1 MLKMRAVMHW
11 FFAKK
16 WPPFLLIGI
25 ITLVTWG
32 QSVTFQFVWDDGCFI
47 RDLQS
52 VRSLRHIPQMFYRLD
67 AQATLPN
74 DFRVFRPIRTAHYAL
89 LRFLE
94 GSEVPQPWI
103 YHLANVC
110 WHGGTAMMLFAVLVR
125 LLPRLS
131 GRFTEPDAH
140 FWSLVAALGYAVHPV
155 VSEVVCWAKSLDDI
169 LAAFFTL
176 AALRELLLPAP
187 GRLAYWRSLLFFA
200 LAVYSKESAVPFA
213 VMPFVL
219 SRTLHRLDW
228 KHCLLR
234 ALPFF
239 IVAALYL
246 IHRELVIG
254 RTSQTAPISGTY
266 GQTLIDMLPVVPRY
280 FRLLCGVPPFFIDY
294 SYLRAGQS
302 FWSVEVLGGLA
313 LLVALIVIGFLSW
326 HRHGGKLLGFGLLW
340 TGLFL
345 LPVSNLV
352 PMMQYMAERF
362 LYLPLIGWS
371 IAFVGLVQV
380 LPLQKFIRAA
390 ALGLVLLWAVTA
402 WNRSWIWRDA
412 VTLFVRSSQEGPK
425 TQRVENNAVIAIL
438 NLPLVHQFFSSHDT
452 NQEVS
457 IGPLPDPA
465 ANEHV
470 LETLAEAQ
478 QLFPTNLE
486 ILSHY
491 GAALAATGK
500 PEKALPFLEQAA
512 QLQPGD
518 LDRWLNLARAAMDA
532 GQDALA
538 ESALGKADGL
548 DHDNP
553 DVLQLRFKFYWQGR
567 DYLHARETMLR
578 LNQIA
583 PGEEH
588 AFWLSQVKGKLMA
601 AGRPATNT
609 PSGAKK

>member
-1 MLKMRAVMHW
+1 MLKMRAAMHW

-25 ITLVTWG
+25 VTLVTWG
-32 QSVTFQFVWDDGCFI
+32 QTVTFQFVWDDGSFI

-52 VRSLRHIPQMFYRLD
+52 IRSLRHIPEMFYRLD

-74 DFRVFRPIRTAHYAL
+74 EFRVFRPIRTAHYAI

-94 GSEVPQPWI
+94 GQEVPQPWI

-110 WHGGTAMMLFAVLVR
+110 WHGATAMMLFSVLTL
-125 LLPRLS
+125 LLPPLS
-131 GRFTEPDAH
+131 GRLTAADAH
-140 FWSLVAALGYAVHPV
+140 FWSLVVALAYAVHPV

-176 AALRELLLPAP
+176 AALRELLLPVP
-187 GRLAYWRSLLFFA
+187 TRLVCWRSLLFFA

-213 VMPFVL
+213 FMPFVVL
-219 SRTLHRLDW
+219 RTLHRLDW
-228 KHCLLR
+228 KQCAFR
-234 ALPFF
+234 TLPFF

-246 IHRELVIG
+246 VHRELVIG

-280 FRLLCGVPPFFIDY
+280 SRLLCGVPPFFIDY

-302 FWSVEVLGGLA
+302 FWSVGVLGGLA
-313 LLVALIVIGFLSW
+313 LLAALVAIGFWSW
-326 HRHGGKLLGFGLLW
+326 HRREGKLLGFGLLW

-362 LYLPLIGWS
+362 LYLPLIGWL
-371 IAFVGLVQV
+371 IAFVGLARL
-380 LPLQKFIRAA
+380 LPMQKFTRVA
-390 ALGLVLLWAVTA
+390 ALGLVLLWGITA
-402 WNRSWIWRDA
+402 WNRSWIWRDG

-425 TQRVENNAVIAIL
+425 TARVENNAVIAIL

-457 IGPLPDPA
+457 IGPLPDPV

-518 LDRWLNLARAAMDA
+518 LNRWLNLARAALDA
-532 GQDALA
+532 GQPAPA
-538 ESALGKADGL
+538 ESALEKADGL
-548 DHDNP
+548 VHDNP
-553 DVLQLRFKFYWQGR
+553 DVLQLRFKFYWQSR
-567 DYLHARETMLR
+567 DYFHARETMSR
-578 LNQIA
+578 LNRIA
-583 PGEEH
+583 PSEEH
-588 AFWLSQVKGKLMA
+588 AYWLAQAEGKLKA
-601 AGRPATNT
+601 AGPSATNA
-609 PSGAKK
+609 PSGMNK